1 MSDDFNTPGDEDFDS
16 AGGFGEVWRNNPLL
30 KVGAVVAGLVALVTG
45 LIMFTG
51 EEAKPPPS
59 AIRTPAP
66 LTDAPGQDVDP
77 AYEEAVKEKNKQR
90 VEQAVQTGTSAI
102 PTPVGG
108 PREPIKL
115 PTEEGGEAE
124 DPLEKWRK
132 AAEARKKKDETDTLS
147 TPAPVSLPPP
157 PPPPAPDPEG
167 VAELAQVMAEQMA
180 QIINGMTPKPS
191 AMLTITDPSY
201 IKDILKEQAES
212 AAGALGADG
221 MAGAMQSAS
230 GGSDGGK
237 GEPKIELVIPA
248 GTVVYAQ
255 LLTEANSDVPAPI
268 LAAVLSGPLRNGRA
282 IGSFEVAQ
290 DHLILMFHTI
300 VKGEDHYTVE
310 AVALDTNTTL
320 AGMVTDIDRHYFSR
334 VIIPAAAEFVSGFG
348 EAFADSGNTSVSVSG
363 DTVVETEEDLD
374 IEQELAKGFQAAADS
389 VSEAIEEDFGDR
401 PTTIRVET
409 GTPMGLLFVQRVT
422 TESIEDLGK

>member
-1 MSDDFNTPGDEDFDS
+1 MSDDFNTPEDENFDS
-16 AGGFGEVWRNNPLL
+16 AGSLGEVWRNNPLL
-30 KVGAVVAGLVALVTG
+30 KVGAVVIGLGAIVGG

-51 EEAKPPPS
+51 EEAPPPS
-59 AIRTPAP
+59 SSMRPPPPVTE
-66 LTDAPGQDVDP
+66 APGQDVDP
-77 AYEEAVKEKNKQR
+77 AYEEALKEKNKQR
-90 VEQAVQTGTSAI
+90 AEQAVAAGGSAM
-102 PTPVGG
+102 PTPIGG

-115 PTEEGGEAE
+115 PTEEGTDTE

-132 AAEARKKKDETDTLS
+132 AAEARKKKDETPVTA
-147 TPAPVSLPPP
+147 PAPVSLPPP

-167 VAELAQVMAEQMA
+167 VAELAQLMAEQMA
-180 QIINGMTPKPS
+180 QVINGMTPEAS
-191 AMLTITDPSY
+191 AMLTITDPSF
-201 IKDILKEQAES
+201 IEDLQNEAG
-212 AAGALGADG
+212 AAAAALGADG
-221 MAGAMQSAS
+221 VSSAVDGAMD
-230 GGSDGGK
+230 GGSSGNNNAETEVK
-237 GEPKIELVIPA
+237 LVIPA

-268 LAAVLSGPLRNGRA
+268 LAAVLSGPLRGGRA

-290 DHLILMFHTI
+290 DHLILLFHTI
-300 VKGEDHYTVE
+300 VKDEDHYSVE

-348 EAFADSGNTSVSVSG
+348 EAYADSGNTTVSVSG

-374 IEQELAKGFQAAADS
+374 IEQEIAKGFQAAADS

-401 PTTIRVET
+401 ETTIRVET
-409 GTPMGLLFVQRVT
+409 GTPMGLLFTQRVT
-422 TESIEDLGK
+422 TTSIEELE